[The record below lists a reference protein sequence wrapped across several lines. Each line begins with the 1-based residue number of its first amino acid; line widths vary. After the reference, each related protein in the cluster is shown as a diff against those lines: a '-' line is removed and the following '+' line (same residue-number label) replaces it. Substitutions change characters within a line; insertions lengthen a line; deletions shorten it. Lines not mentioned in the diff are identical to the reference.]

1 MPNSSNSSAG
11 KLFMLSWFAIDS
23 SRTDL
28 SVLTRPEEVATFD
41 CLLFCRCDSLDFDL
55 EVPLP
60 VDLLDLLDAVA

>member
-1 MPNSSNSSAG
+1 
-11 KLFMLSWFAIDS
+11 MLSWFAIDS

-41 CLLFCRCDSLDFDL
+41 CLLFWRCDSLDFDL